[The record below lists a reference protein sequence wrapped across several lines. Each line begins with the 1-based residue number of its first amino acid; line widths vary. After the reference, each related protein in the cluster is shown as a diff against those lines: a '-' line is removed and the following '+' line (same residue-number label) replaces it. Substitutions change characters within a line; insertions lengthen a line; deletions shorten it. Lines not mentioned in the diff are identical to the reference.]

1 MGWWTDGLQGR
12 VLLLEQGNKADT
24 EGSHSQGK
32 ERWGFKGNKEGD
44 HSQGVVAEML

>member
-1 MGWWTDGLQGR
+1 MRWWTDGLQGR
-12 VLLLEQGNKADT
+12 VNRRNKADT